1 MPFGI
6 AASPDHAILR
16 LGRPPSIL
24 TPSIVNLQIVR
35 SHQAPIYLA

>member
-6 AASPDHAILR
+6 AASPIM
-16 LGRPPSIL
+16 PPSL
-24 TPSIVNLQIVR
+24 GSSTLDPHSSIVNLQIVR